1 MTPIVFVAVANDV
14 RTVDQGVAIAI
25 GGAVA
30 LAALVGGPVSGA
42 SMNPACSLGP
52 ALVGGDLASLWAYLT
67 APFLGGLLAVS
78 MSRQLRVQLL
88 ARSKVAG
95 LSTQQGSLFVG

>member
-52 ALVGGDLASLWAYLT
+52 ALVGAISPACGLT
-67 APFLGGLLAVS
+67 
-78 MSRQLRVQLL
+78 
-88 ARSKVAG
+88 
-95 LSTQQGSLFVG
+95 